1 MQVPAFP
8 PDETLRLA
16 ALRDTGLLD
25 TPREERFDRLTRLAR
40 LLLGVK
46 IAVVSLVDGERQWFK
61 SCDGLDAN
69 ATPRDVSF
77 CGHAILQS
85 GIFEVSDALLDPR
98 FADNP
103 LVLGPPNIRFYA
115 GAPLHSP
122 EGLRL
127 GTLCVIHDE
136 PRQLNPEQRRTLRD
150 LADLVEREINQQV
163 LRERTEALQRARYL
177 GEVLV
182 DTQALFIRDADR
194 SSVFENL
201 LSQLLELTESD
212 VGFLGEVYKLGDD
225 FPSLQIQAIH
235 GLQSQAPST
244 QSVDVGLEADPF
256 SEDLKSLQRV
266 FASVLSDGQ
275 PLLQEQGTATGDE
288 LVWGDARLSAFL
300 AVPIHHGGDLVALL
314 GVGKLRSTYEA
325 GLTDFLRPLLVT
337 IGQLIE
343 AARIQAENTRIQRE
357 LTRLSRV
364 ASETTNG
371 VIITNARGE
380 IDWVNDGFT
389 RITGY
394 RLEEVRGLRPG
405 HFLQGPDTDLGT
417 VAHMRR
423 SLRAGHGFR
432 VDLLNYAKSGAPYW
446 IDISCN
452 DLRDSAGVLQGF
464 MAIETDITESKRDEQ
479 ALIQART
486 EAEAA
491 NRSKSEFLANMSHEI
506 RTPMNAVLG
515 MSHLLLQTP
524 LDRKQTD
531 YVSKIQHSGQHLL
544 GIIND
549 ILDFSKVEAGKLDVE
564 HIEMDLEKVLENVAN
579 LVGEKAQAKDL
590 ELLFDVAPD
599 VPTLLVG
606 DPLRLGQ
613 VLINYANNA
622 VKFTERGEVTIQVR
636 KREESEGEVLLYLA
650 VRDTGIGLSEEQ
662 KDRLFESFQQAD
674 SSTTRKYGGTGLG
687 LAISK
692 RLAALMGGEVGVDSE
707 LGQGA
712 TFWFTARL
720 GKSSEQRSLPQ
731 PEPDLRG
738 KRMLVVDDNAR
749 AREILCQMLRQQ
761 TFVVREAASGEVALQ
776 LIQEHDDNTTPF
788 DLVFLDWKMPG
799 LNGLAVA
806 DQLRRQAL
814 RKVPPC
820 VLVAADNSD
829 DIRME
834 AFGAGVNAVMLKP
847 VNPSVLFD
855 TVMQVLGSRTLRKV
869 ASAMAASREMEQ
881 SPQPQALARLRG
893 ARVLLV
899 EDNDINQEVAAGM
912 LRLSGLVVDIA
923 ENGQEAIDQ
932 IRRSEYDIVLMD
944 MQMPVMDGVTAT
956 QEIRKLDE
964 YQHVPIVAMTANAR
978 QTDRELC
985 LTAGMVDFIT
995 KPIEPDDLWRALLRW
1010 IPARGES
1017 ESSLPS
1023 EVAESRGSLMGSA
1036 VLQIPGLDVAQGLRR
1051 AIGNI
1056 PLYLSLLRR
1065 FVAGQRSV
1073 GSELQALVQAQD
1085 WSAAE
1090 MVAHTLKGVA
1100 GNIGAHGLQAQAGRL
1115 EEALREPARRPDAHA
1130 QASLLARQLAELI
1143 GDIEAQL
1150 SPQTMVA
1157 PSASAVASSGAPAA
1171 PLAGAAL
1178 SVAPEASTERS
1189 VVLVVDD
1196 TPENLSLMSA
1206 VLKDHYKVRVAS
1218 KGERALQIA
1227 QTSPAP
1233 DIILL
1238 DVMMPEMDGYEVCR
1252 RLKQDPRS
1260 AHIPVLFLTA
1270 KTDIESESAG
1280 FKVGGVDYIAKP
1292 ISPPVVLARV
1302 QAQLQLKRM
1311 ADFLRDKNGFL
1322 EEEVGKRTR
1331 ELSAMQDVTILA
1343 MSSMAE
1349 TRDNE
1354 TGNHILRTQ
1363 RYVRCLAQKLQALPK
1378 YAAVLTD
1385 AYIHLLYKSAPLH
1398 DIGKVGIPDR
1408 ILLKP
1413 GKLTPEE
1420 FEIMKTHTT
1429 LGYQAIE
1436 RAEKSMDMHLPFLQP
1451 AKEIALYH
1459 QEKWDGSGYP
1469 EGLAG
1474 EAIPLSARLMAIA
1487 DVYDA
1492 LISRRVYKG
1501 AMSHEEAMIIL
1512 RQGRGTHFDPE
1523 VFDVFLEV
1531 EADFRRIAISL
1542 SDGDH

>member
-1 MQVPAFP
+1 MQAPALP

-16 ALRDTGLLD
+16 ALRGTGLLD
-25 TPREERFDRLTRLAR
+25 TPREERFDRLTRMAR
-40 LLLGVK
+40 QLLGVK
-46 IAVVSLVDGERQWFK
+46 ISVVSLVDSDRQWFK
-61 SCDGLDAN
+61 SCDGLDAE
-69 ATPRDVSF
+69 ATSRDVSF
-77 CGHAILQS
+77 CGHTILQPD
-85 GIFEVSDALLDPR
+85 IFEVPDALLDPR

-115 GAPLHSP
+115 GAPLRSP

-127 GTLCVIHDE
+127 GSLCVIHDE
-136 PRQLNPEQRRTLRD
+136 PRQLDPAQRRTLRD
-150 LADLVEREINQQV
+150 LADLVEQEINQQA

-235 GLQSQAPST
+235 GLQGHAPST
-244 QSVDVGLEADPF
+244 QLVDIGLEADPF

-275 PLLQEQGTATGDE
+275 PLLREQGPATGDE

-314 GVGKLRSTYEA
+314 GVGKLRNTYEP

-405 HFLQGPDTDLGT
+405 HFLQGPETDMGT

-423 SLRAGHGFR
+423 SLRAGQGFR

-486 EAEAA
+486 EAETA

-579 LVGEKAQAKDL
+579 LVGEKAQAKEL

-692 RLAALMGGEVGVDSE
+692 RLAALMGGEVGVESE
-707 LGQGA
+707 LGQGS

-720 GKSSEQRSLPQ
+720 RKSTLLPALH
-731 PEPDLRG
+731 EPLPDVRG
-738 KRMLVVDDNAR
+738 KRVLVVDDNPR
-749 AREILCQMLRQQ
+749 ARELLSQQLTTLSFQVLQAGTADEALSLLRQADSDA
-761 TFVVREAASGEVALQ
+761 V
-776 LIQEHDDNTTPF
+776 I
-788 DLVFLDWKMPG
+788 DLAFLDWKMPDVAGIDLARQIRG
-799 LNGLAVA
+799 LGSAV
-806 DQLRRQAL
+806 
-814 RKVPPC
+814 VPRL
-820 VLVAADNSD
+820 VLVASHGREDLRPAA
-829 DIRME
+829 RE
-834 AFGAGVNAVMLKP
+834 AGIDALIVKP
-847 VNPSVLFD
+847 VNPSLLFD
-855 TVMQVLGSRTLRKV
+855 TLISLLGSPG
-869 ASAMAASREMEQ
+869 AARRRQ
-881 SPQPQALARLRG
+881 RRAQAHWAGTSQDLLPVRG

-899 EDNDINQEVAAGM
+899 EDNDLNQEVAAGI
-912 LRLSGLVVDIA
+912 LRLAGLMVDIA
-923 ENGQEAIDQ
+923 GNGQIALDKVAQ
-932 IRRSEYDIVLMD
+932 NTYDLVLMD
-944 MQMPVMDGVTAT
+944 MQMPVMDGITAT
-956 QEIRKLDE
+956 QAIRQRE
-964 YQHVPIVAMTANAR
+964 EWQHLPIVAMTANAR
-978 QTDRELC
+978 DSDRERC
-985 LTAGMVDFIT
+985 LQAGMVDFVT
-995 KPIEPDDLWRALLRW
+995 KPIEPEELGRVLLRW
-1010 IPARGES
+1010 IPDKSGASASADADPGAGPGAEGGAAATAPSVAADTGNS
-1017 ESSLPS
+1017 EAPGTPSLL
-1023 EVAESRGSLMGSA
+1023 ERA
-1036 VLQIPGLDVAQGLRR
+1036 VLQIPGLDVGQGLRR
-1051 AIGNI
+1051 VIGSI
-1056 PLYLSLLRR
+1056 PLYLSLLRK
-1065 FVAGQRSV
+1065 FVSGQRDV
-1073 GSELQALVQAQD
+1073 PDQILQALDQRD
-1085 WSAAE
+1085 WERAE
-1090 MVAHTLKGVA
+1090 ILAHTLKGVA
-1100 GNIGAHGLQAQAGRL
+1100 GNIGATGLQQLATELDALVSERADPDAALELTGRL
-1115 EEALREPARRPDAHA
+1115 K
-1130 QASLLARQLAELI
+1130 SQLTVVVQ
-1143 GDIEAQL
+1143 GIESQL
-1150 SPQTMVA
+1150 SPA
-1157 PSASAVASSGAPAA
+1157 APAA
-1171 PLAGAAL
+1171 PAAAPAPAVDEAARQQARQLRQRLEALLADDDPDAADL
-1178 SVAPEASTERS
+1178 LAQHGDLFKRE
-1189 VVLVVDD
+1189 LG
-1196 TPENLSLMSA
+1196 SA
-1206 VLKDHYKVRVAS
+1206 Y
-1218 KGERALQIA
+1218 RALEAGIRGFDF
-1227 QTSPAP
+1227 PA
-1233 DIILL
+1233 
-1238 DVMMPEMDGYEVCR
+1238 
-1252 RLKQDPRS
+1252 
-1260 AHIPVLFLTA
+1260 A
-1270 KTDIESESAG
+1270 
-1280 FKVGGVDYIAKP
+1280 
-1292 ISPPVVLARV
+1292 
-1302 QAQLQLKRM
+1302 
-1311 ADFLRDKNGFL
+1311 
-1322 EEEVGKRTR
+1322 
-1331 ELSAMQDVTILA
+1331 
-1343 MSSMAE
+1343 
-1349 TRDNE
+1349 
-1354 TGNHILRTQ
+1354 
-1363 RYVRCLAQKLQALPK
+1363 LQALRG
-1378 YAAVLTD
+1378 AA
-1385 AYIHLLYKSAPLH
+1385 
-1398 DIGKVGIPDR
+1398 
-1408 ILLKP
+1408 
-1413 GKLTPEE
+1413 TP
-1420 FEIMKTHTT
+1420 
-1429 LGYQAIE
+1429 
-1436 RAEKSMDMHLPFLQP
+1436 
-1451 AKEIALYH
+1451 
-1459 QEKWDGSGYP
+1459 
-1469 EGLAG
+1469 
-1474 EAIPLSARLMAIA
+1474 
-1487 DVYDA
+1487 
-1492 LISRRVYKG
+1492 
-1501 AMSHEEAMIIL
+1501 
-1512 RQGRGTHFDPE
+1512 
-1523 VFDVFLEV
+1523 
-1531 EADFRRIAISL
+1531 
-1542 SDGDH
+1542 

>member
-1 MQVPAFP
+1 MQAPALP

-16 ALRDTGLLD
+16 ALRGTGLLD
-25 TPREERFDRLTRLAR
+25 TPREERFDRLTRMAR
-40 LLLGVK
+40 QLLGVK
-46 IAVVSLVDGERQWFK
+46 ISVVSLVDSDRQWFK
-61 SCDGLDAN
+61 SCDGLDAE
-69 ATPRDVSF
+69 ATSRDVSF
-77 CGHAILQS
+77 CGHTILQPD
-85 GIFEVSDALLDPR
+85 IFEVPDALLDPR

-115 GAPLHSP
+115 GAPLRSP

-127 GTLCVIHDE
+127 GSLCVIHDE
-136 PRQLNPEQRRTLRD
+136 PRQLDPAQRRTLRD
-150 LADLVEREINQQV
+150 LADLVEQEINQQA

-235 GLQSQAPST
+235 GLQGHAPST
-244 QSVDVGLEADPF
+244 QLVDIGLEADPF

-275 PLLQEQGTATGDE
+275 PLLREQGPATGDE

-314 GVGKLRSTYEA
+314 GVGKLRNTYEP

-405 HFLQGPDTDLGT
+405 HFLQGPETDMGT

-423 SLRAGHGFR
+423 SLRAGQGFR

-486 EAEAA
+486 EAETA

-579 LVGEKAQAKDL
+579 LVGEKAQAKEL

-692 RLAALMGGEVGVDSE
+692 RLAALMGGEVGVESE
-707 LGQGA
+707 LGQGS

-720 GKSSEQRSLPQ
+720 GKSSEQRCLPQ

-738 KRMLVVDDNAR
+738 KKMLVVDDNAR
-749 AREILCQMLRQQ
+749 AREILSQMLRQQ
-761 TFVVREAASGEVALQ
+761 TFAVHEAASGEEALQ
-776 LIQEHDDNTTPF
+776 LIQAQDDDKAPF
-788 DLVFLDWKMPG
+788 ELVFLDWKMPG

-806 DQLRRQAL
+806 DQLRRQVL
-814 RKVPPC
+814 RKPPRC
-820 VLVAADNSD
+820 VLVAADNND

-834 AFGAGVNAVMLKP
+834 AFGAGVDAVMLKP

-869 ASAMAASREMEQ
+869 ASAVAASRDMGQ
-881 SPQPQALARLRG
+881 SPQPQALERLRG

-923 ENGQEAIDQ
+923 ENGQEALDQ
-932 IRRSEYDIVLMD
+932 IRRSDYDIVLMD

-1010 IPARGES
+1010 IPSRGEAEGARAPEAS
-1017 ESSLPS
+1017 ESRSGL
-1023 EVAESRGSLMGSA
+1023 VGSA

-1065 FVAGQRSV
+1065 FVTGQRSM
-1073 GSELQALVQAQD
+1073 GDEIQALVQGQD
-1085 WSAAE
+1085 WSSAE

-1100 GNIGAHGLQAQAGRL
+1100 GNIGAHSLQAQAGRL
-1115 EEALREPARRPDAHA
+1115 EEALREPARRSDAAALA
-1130 QASLLARQLAELI
+1130 QVLARQLAELI
-1143 GDIEAQL
+1143 VGIEAQL
-1150 SPQTMVA
+1150 SPQPLAAPVA
-1157 PSASAVASSGAPAA
+1157 AAAPGPAPAA
-1171 PLAGAAL
+1171 QATTPASAAGL
-1178 SVAPEASTERS
+1178 DASTERP

-1227 QTSPAP
+1227 QASPAP

-1378 YAAVLTD
+1378 YAPALTD

-1398 DIGKVGIPDR
+1398 DIGKVGIPDS

-1469 EGLAG
+1469 EGLVG

-1542 SDGDH
+1542 SDGDE

>member
-1 MQVPAFP
+1 MQAPAFP

-16 ALRDTGLLD
+16 ALRATGLLD

-40 LLLGVK
+40 LLLDVN
-46 IAVVSLVDGERQWFK
+46 IAVVSLVDSDRQWFK
-61 SCDGLDAN
+61 SCDGLDAS
-69 ATPRDVSF
+69 ATSRDMSF
-77 CGHAILQS
+77 CGHTILQAD
-85 GIFEVSDALLDPR
+85 IFEVPDALLDPR

-103 LVLGPPNIRFYA
+103 LVLGSPHIRFYA
-115 GAPLHSP
+115 GAPLRSP

-127 GTLCVIHDE
+127 GSLCVIHDE
-136 PRQLNPEQRRTLRD
+136 PRQLDPGQRRTLRD
-150 LADLVEREINQQV
+150 LADLVEQEINQQV

-201 LSQLLELTESD
+201 LNQLLELTESD

-235 GLQSQAPST
+235 GLQSHAPST
-244 QSVDVGLEADPF
+244 QLVDIGLEADPF

-275 PLLQEQGTATGDE
+275 PLLREQGATAGDE

-300 AVPIHHGGDLVALL
+300 AVPIHHAGDLVALL
-314 GVGKLRSTYEA
+314 GVGKLRSTYEP

-423 SLRAGHGFR
+423 SLRAGQGFR

-446 IDISCN
+446 IDVSCN

-486 EAEAA
+486 EAETA

-720 GKSSEQRSLPQ
+720 GKSSEQRNLPQ

-738 KRMLVVDDNAR
+738 KKMLVVDDNAR
-749 AREILCQMLRQQ
+749 AREILSQMLRQQ
-761 TFVVREAASGEVALQ
+761 TFVVHEAASGEAALQ
-776 LIQEHDDNTTPF
+776 LIQEHDDNKTPF
-788 DLVFLDWKMPG
+788 ELVFLDWKMPG

-806 DQLRRQAL
+806 DQLRRQVL

-820 VLVAADNSD
+820 VLVAADNND

-869 ASAMAASREMEQ
+869 ASAVAASREMDQ
-881 SPQPQALARLRG
+881 SPQPQALERLRG

-923 ENGQEAIDQ
+923 ENGQEALDQ
-932 IRRSEYDIVLMD
+932 IRRSDYDIVLMD

-1010 IPARGES
+1010 IPSRGEAEGARAPEAS
-1017 ESSLPS
+1017 ESRSGL
-1023 EVAESRGSLMGSA
+1023 VGSA

-1065 FVAGQRSV
+1065 FVAGQRSM
-1073 GSELQALVQAQD
+1073 GDEILALVQSQD

-1115 EEALREPARRPDAHA
+1115 EEALREPSRRPDALT
-1130 QASLLARQLAELI
+1130 QAGVLARQLAELI
-1143 GDIEAQL
+1143 TGIEAHL
-1150 SPQTMVA
+1150 SPQPLATSPSTAAHSA
-1157 PSASAVASSGAPAA
+1157 PALSATGTAATAPPVGPDASA
-1171 PLAGAAL
+1171 
-1178 SVAPEASTERS
+1178 ERP

-1227 QTSPAP
+1227 QASPAP

-1238 DVMMPEMDGYEVCR
+1238 DVMMP
-1252 RLKQDPRS
+1252 
-1260 AHIPVLFLTA
+1260 
-1270 KTDIESESAG
+1270 
-1280 FKVGGVDYIAKP
+1280 
-1292 ISPPVVLARV
+1292 
-1302 QAQLQLKRM
+1302 
-1311 ADFLRDKNGFL
+1311 
-1322 EEEVGKRTR
+1322 
-1331 ELSAMQDVTILA
+1331 
-1343 MSSMAE
+1343 
-1349 TRDNE
+1349 
-1354 TGNHILRTQ
+1354 
-1363 RYVRCLAQKLQALPK
+1363 
-1378 YAAVLTD
+1378 
-1385 AYIHLLYKSAPLH
+1385 
-1398 DIGKVGIPDR
+1398 
-1408 ILLKP
+1408 
-1413 GKLTPEE
+1413 
-1420 FEIMKTHTT
+1420 
-1429 LGYQAIE
+1429 
-1436 RAEKSMDMHLPFLQP
+1436 
-1451 AKEIALYH
+1451 
-1459 QEKWDGSGYP
+1459 
-1469 EGLAG
+1469 
-1474 EAIPLSARLMAIA
+1474 
-1487 DVYDA
+1487 
-1492 LISRRVYKG
+1492 
-1501 AMSHEEAMIIL
+1501 
-1512 RQGRGTHFDPE
+1512 
-1523 VFDVFLEV
+1523 
-1531 EADFRRIAISL
+1531 
-1542 SDGDH
+1542 

>member
-1 MQVPAFP
+1 M
-8 PDETLRLA
+8 A
-16 ALRDTGLLD
+16 ALRGTGLLD
-25 TPREERFDRLTRLAR
+25 TPREERFDRFTRMAR

-46 IAVVSLVDGERQWFK
+46 IAVVSLVDSERQWFK
-61 SCDGLDAN
+61 SCDGLDAE

-77 CGHAILQS
+77 CGHTILQPE
-85 GIFEVSDALLDPR
+85 IFEVPDALLDPR

-103 LVLGPPNIRFYA
+103 LVLGPPHIRFYA
-115 GAPLHSP
+115 GAPLRST

-127 GTLCVIHDE
+127 GSLCVIHDE
-136 PRQLNPEQRRTLRD
+136 PRQLDPGQRRTLRD
-150 LADLVEREINQQV
+150 LADLVEQEINQQA

-235 GLQSQAPST
+235 GLQSHAPST
-244 QSVDVGLEADPF
+244 QMVDVGLEADPF
-256 SEDLKSLQRV
+256 SADLKSLQRV

-275 PLLQEQGTATGDE
+275 PLLREQGPATGDE

-314 GVGKLRSTYEA
+314 GVGKLRNTYDP

-423 SLRAGHGFR
+423 SLRAGQGFR

-486 EAEAA
+486 EAETA

-579 LVGEKAQAKDL
+579 LVGEKAQAKEL

-692 RLAALMGGEVGVDSE
+692 RLAALMGGEVGVESE
-707 LGQGA
+707 LGQGS

-720 GKSSEQRSLPQ
+720 GKSSEQRNLPQ

-738 KRMLVVDDNAR
+738 KKMLVVDDNAR
-749 AREILCQMLRQQ
+749 AREILSQMLRQQ
-761 TFVVREAASGEVALQ
+761 TFVVHEAASGEEALL
-776 LIQEHDDNTTPF
+776 LIQQHDDDKTPF
-788 DLVFLDWKMPG
+788 ELVFLDWKMPG

-806 DQLRRQAL
+806 DQLRRQVL
-814 RKVPPC
+814 RKAPRC
-820 VLVAADNSD
+820 VLVAADNND

-834 AFGAGVNAVMLKP
+834 AFGAGVDAVMLKP

-869 ASAMAASREMEQ
+869 ASAVAASREMGQ
-881 SPQPQALARLRG
+881 SPQPQALERLRG

-923 ENGQEAIDQ
+923 ENGQEALDQ

-1010 IPARGES
+1010 IPSRGEAEGARPPEAS
-1017 ESSLPS
+1017 ESRSGL
-1023 EVAESRGSLMGSA
+1023 VGSA

-1065 FVAGQRSV
+1065 FVAGQRSM
-1073 GSELQALVQAQD
+1073 GDEIPALVQAQD

-1115 EEALREPARRPDAHA
+1115 EEAVREPARRPDAAALA
-1130 QASLLARQLAELI
+1130 QVLARQLAELI
-1143 GDIEAQL
+1143 AGIEAQL
-1150 SPQTMVA
+1150 SPQPQAMPVAAVA
-1157 PSASAVASSGAPAA
+1157 PNPAPAA
-1171 PLAGAAL
+1171 QPTPPTSAAG
-1178 SVAPEASTERS
+1178 PEASTERP

-1227 QTSPAP
+1227 QASPAP

-1378 YAAVLTD
+1378 YAPVLTD

-1398 DIGKVGIPDR
+1398 DIGKVGIPDS

-1469 EGLAG
+1469 EGLVG

-1531 EADFRRIAISL
+1531 ESDFRRIAISL